1 MEKTLFGLY
10 TLALAV
16 VFVVIAS
23 QTYIW
28 HYPDVLSLVEKG
40 DTSVL
45 WGTDTVLPVS
55 DQHVFFWSDAR
66 HPLFAQIEM
75 LFRPLYYLITV
86 SFYFLSGCRYSW
98 LSTLWGSYSLIQI
111 ILGGLILIMVKR
123 MVQYFL
129 GKELAIAV
137 FFLLASSF
145 SWIVFVL
152 IPEKLVL
159 TTFTLVV
166 YSYFYI
172 TVVLRPY
179 FPGVRG
185 KSMKWTEHLL
195 GIAAVGTTVLSGVVV
210 LGAMFVRPYRSIRE
224 FFQINFSWAY
234 LLVGFYIATT
244 TLVSPEAHTGIEIC
258 VSWWDVGRNTLQFLH
273 FAESCIFFPS
283 YEIFSEVIE
292 VKETSIA
299 AVPAG
304 YLWTGGVILALCC
317 VGFAAYWRN
326 RFVLVAFL
334 WLLLGYGIMGIC
346 GWGGV
351 LNEMSLYCPYYS
363 WAVVPLAVGGLRKCL
378 GNEYH
383 QTTLLVL
390 VCAGVALVMNL
401 HTIYTVTQ
409 VFREICPWP

>member
-1 MEKTLFGLY
+1 LY

-28 HYPDVLSLVEKG
+28 HYPDVLSLAEKP
-40 DTSVL
+40 DSSVL

-55 DQHVFFWSDAR
+55 AQRTAFWCDGR
-66 HPLFAQIEM
+66 HPLYVPIET
-75 LFRPLYYLITV
+75 LFQPFYYLLTV
-86 SFYFLSGCRYSW
+86 LGCFLSGGC
-98 LSTLWGSYSLIQI
+98 TWGAAFWASYSLVQI
-111 ILGGLILIMVKR
+111 ALCGVILIMMKR
-123 MVQYFL
+123 MVQPVL
-129 GKELAIAV
+129 GKELAIAML
-137 FFLLASSF
+137 FWLASSF
-145 SWIVFVL
+145 SWTIFAL
-152 IPEKLVL
+152 IPEKLFL
-159 TTFTLVV
+159 TTFTLVA
-166 YSYFYI
+166 YLYFYV
-172 TVVLRPY
+172 TVILKPC
-179 FPGVRG
+179 FPGDRG
-185 KSMKWTEHLL
+185 KSLKPMEHFLAV
-195 GIAAVGTTVLSGVVV
+195 AAVGTTVLSGVVV

-224 FFQINFSWAY
+224 FFQTNFLWAY
-234 LLVGFYIATT
+234 LLVGFYIVTT
-244 TLVSPEAHTGIEIC
+244 TIVSPEAHTGIKIY

-292 VKETSIA
+292 VKETPIT

-304 YLWTGGVILALCC
+304 YLWTGGGILALCC
-317 VGFAAYWRN
+317 VGFVAHWRN
-326 RFVLVAFL
+326 RFMLVAFL
-334 WLLLGYGIMGIC
+334 WLLLGYGVMGIC
-346 GWGGV
+346 GWGAV
-351 LNEMSLYCPYYS
+351 LNEMSLYAPYYS